1 MKKYGGIFR
10 VWLYRLE
17 FGIEACERTDSDM
30 LTFVARWVFVAA
42 ESMMVVE
49 TIKWVHAS
57 THFTGLLHPQ
67 YTGWQHPTNRWQHP
81 LRGAGIHH

>member
-1 MKKYGGIFR
+1 MGGFSGFGFTG
-10 VWLYRLE
+10 LE

-30 LTFVARWVFVAA
+30 PTFVARWVFVAA

-57 THFTGLLHPQ
+57 THFTPIHGVAAPNKQ
-67 YTGWQHPTNRWQHP
+67 VATYG
-81 LRGAGIHH
+81 GAGIHH

>member
-1 MKKYGGIFR
+1 MGGFSGFGFTG
-10 VWLYRLE
+10 LE

-30 LTFVARWVFVAA
+30 PTFVARWVFV
-42 ESMMVVE
+42 VVE
-49 TIKWVHAS
+49 PVKWVNPS
-57 THFTGLLHPQ
+57 THFTGRLHPQ